1 MEVLWKVEEEVLPL
15 EVLVVV
21 GQQDVVVDDAVVAF
35 RVGVAVSNES
45 IQENT

>member
-1 MEVLWKVEEEVLPL
+1 MILQKVEEEVLPL

-21 GQQDVVVDDAVVAF
+21 DADAVVAF
-35 RVGVAVSNES
+35 RVGVVVSNES